1 VLSCDTCHVSAEAGR
16 AISRIYQSFDGRD
29 KCIIRG
35 FVSGSETGYA
45 VPGKWTKILRT
56 TRRLDGILS
65 RITTNSND
73 WPSSGAT
80 NKLFSLLR

>member
-1 VLSCDTCHVSAEAGR
+1 VQFLVYISLECTLTEGTSAVIHVYR
-16 AISRIYQSFDGRD
+16 RD

-65 RITTNSND
+65 RITTNLND

-80 NKLFSLLR
+80 KKLFSLLR